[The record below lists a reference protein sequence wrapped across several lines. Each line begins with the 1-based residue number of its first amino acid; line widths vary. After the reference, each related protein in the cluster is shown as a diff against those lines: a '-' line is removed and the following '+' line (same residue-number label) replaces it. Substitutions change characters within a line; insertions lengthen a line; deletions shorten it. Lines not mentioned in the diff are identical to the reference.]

1 MRRLIVIG
9 SIVAGGFGPGAV
21 GAAVPVDGSTPLLCA
36 VTEVQECEPGV
47 PCERRTAEEVN
58 LTPFL
63 RIDSKAKLIGTGDA
77 SGRTA
82 PIHELSQV
90 DGRLMMHGGQEGRS
104 WAAIIQG
111 DTGRLSAGVV
121 DHEGGFLIF
130 GTCTT
135 P

>member
-1 MRRLIVIG
+1 VQSDKGRLRDAAKAQAAQQQAAAQG
-9 SIVAGGFGPGAV
+9 SSAYTLALGAC
-21 GAAVPVDGSTPLLCA
+21 L
-36 VTEVQECEPGV
+36 
-47 PCERRTAEEVN
+47 
-58 LTPFL
+58 
-63 RIDSKAKLIGTGDA
+63 
-77 SGRTA
+77 
-82 PIHELSQV
+82 QV

>member
-1 MRRLIVIG
+1 
-9 SIVAGGFGPGAV
+9 
-21 GAAVPVDGSTPLLCA
+21 
-36 VTEVQECEPGV
+36 
-47 PCERRTAEEVN
+47 VN

-63 RIDSKAKLIGTGDA
+63 RFDSKAKLIGAGGAD
-77 SGRTA
+77 GRTA
-82 PIHELSQV
+82 PIHELTQV
-90 DGRLMMHGGQEGRS
+90 DGKLMMHGGQEGRS
-104 WAAIIQG
+104 WAAVIQG